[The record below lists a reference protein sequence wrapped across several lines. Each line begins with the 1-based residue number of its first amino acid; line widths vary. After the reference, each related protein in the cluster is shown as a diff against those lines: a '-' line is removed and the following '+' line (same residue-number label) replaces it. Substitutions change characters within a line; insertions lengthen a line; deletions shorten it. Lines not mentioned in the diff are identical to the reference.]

1 MNNSI
6 IQLYGSN
13 AATPQTLTNERLDH
27 MQLSTDQVT
36 STSQPQDVVTAM
48 AHSAE
53 HSLIAN
59 KTEVIP
65 NAEDANH
72 TISEALTVQNP
83 NLKIDSISELSV
95 PNDKEK
101 SFAKLKS
108 ESRMKRGRRSL
119 DEVADGDRP
128 RRKRAKAKGER
139 STENTTSVVQGELE
153 EKHKQSMYT
162 SCTFTSCMDG
172 LQDVFNDCSCN
183 CIHFSCRFQSGNVVG
198 QFLRCGWLWG
208 CA

>member
-1 MNNSI
+1 MMNNSI

-36 STSQPQDVVTAM
+36 STSQPQDVVTDM

-53 HSLIAN
+53 HAN

-65 NAEDANH
+65 KAEDANH

-95 PNDKEK
+95 PNGEEK

-119 DEVADGDRP
+119 DEVPDGDRP

-139 STENTTSVVQGELE
+139 STENTTSVVQGEE

-162 SCTFTSCMDG
+162 SCTFTS
-172 LQDVFNDCSCN
+172 
-183 CIHFSCRFQSGNVVG
+183 
-198 QFLRCGWLWG
+198 
-208 CA
+208 